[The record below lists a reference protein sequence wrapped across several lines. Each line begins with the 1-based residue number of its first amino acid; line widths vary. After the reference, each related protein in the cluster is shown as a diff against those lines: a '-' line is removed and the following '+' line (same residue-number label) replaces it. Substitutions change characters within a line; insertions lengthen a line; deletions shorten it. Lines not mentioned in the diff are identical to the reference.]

1 MKWAFLING
10 IVQLC
15 IAILMYLGV
24 FQLIPELSKIASLS
38 IGVLALISILFYKN
52 YSETT
57 IERQV
62 FLCFMFYNA
71 AVSMISYS
79 SNPIEFP
86 NKIASCLIHL
96 GLFVLLLFAYMS
108 ELKPDKT
115 TS

>member
-15 IAILMYLGV
+15 ISILMYLGL
-24 FQLIPELSKIASLS
+24 FQLIPELGKIGTLS

-71 AVSMISYS
+71 AVSMIAYS
-79 SNPIEFP
+79 SNLNDFS
-86 NKIASCLIHL
+86 NKMTSCLIHL
-96 GLFVLLLFAYMS
+96 ALFILLLFAYMAD
-108 ELKPDKT
+108 LKPDKE
-115 TS
+115 